1 MKAIASQNKAV
12 ENKSEK
18 APKNKNGFVNKDGV
32 YHLSDFQLEKLRIA
46 DEQIANGEYI
56 DQDEMDKLFEQ
67 WLNEK

>member
-1 MKAIASQNKAV
+1 MKAIVSQNKAV
-12 ENKSEK
+12 ENKIEK
-18 APKNKNGFVNKDGV
+18 NPKAKNGYVDKEGV

-67 WLNEK
+67 WLKEK